1 MSGSLGFPL
10 QLTAPGNYWDLRIV
24 DDDIALDVGRQP
36 LKLADRASIAQDIAH
51 MIRERGYLTAMIAE
65 RDVRKRKYQMVLI
78 TIAVDDDTRI
88 VPGTAQISESAA
100 GELWLTAKTVEYGDL
115 TLAMLSTSVS
125 PTSGATADAQLTYA
139 QSTTAEQS
147 NG

>member
-10 QLTAPGNYWDLRIV
+10 QLTDPGNYWDLRIV

-36 LKLADRASIAQDIAH
+36 LKLADRARIAQDRAH

-100 GELWLTAKTVEYGDL
+100 GELWLTAKTVEYGEL

-139 QSTTAEQS
+139 QAEQA

>member
-1 MSGSLGFPL
+1 MSGTLGFPL
-10 QLTAPGNYWDLRIV
+10 QLTDPGNYWDLRIV
-24 DDDIALDVGRQP
+24 DDDIAMDVGRQP

-65 RDVRKRKYQMVLI
+65 RDARKRRYYMVLI

-88 VPGTAQISESAA
+88 VPGTAKITESAA
-100 GELWLTAKTVEYGDL
+100 GELWLTAKTVDYGDM
-115 TLAMLSTSVS
+115 TL
-125 PTSGATADAQLTYA
+125 QLTYA
-139 QSTTAEQS
+139 RETAEKV

>member
-10 QLTAPGNYWDLRIV
+10 QLTDPGNYWDLRIV

-88 VPGTAQISESAA
+88 VPGTAQISESTP
-100 GELWLTAKTVEYGDL
+100 GELWLTAKTVEYGEL

-139 QSTTAEQS
+139 QAEQA

>member
-1 MSGSLGFPL
+1 MAGTLGFPL
-10 QLTAPGNYWDLRIV
+10 QLTDPGKYWDLRIV
-24 DDDIALDVGRQP
+24 DNDIALDVGRQP

-78 TIAVDDDTRI
+78 TIAVDDDRRI
-88 VPGTAQISESAA
+88 VPGTAKITESTA
-100 GELWLTAKTVEYGDL
+100 GELWLTAKTVDYGEL
-115 TLAMLSTSVS
+115 TL
-125 PTSGATADAQLTYA
+125 QLTHA
-139 QSTTAEQS
+139 QAEQA

>member
-1 MSGSLGFPL
+1 MGGILGFPL
-10 QLTAPGNYWDLRIV
+10 QLTDPGNYWDLRIV
-24 DDDIALDVGRQP
+24 GNDIALDVGRQP

-88 VPGTAQISESAA
+88 VPGTAQISESTP
-100 GELWLTAKTVEYGDL
+100 GELWLTAKTVEYGEL
-115 TLAMLSTSVS
+115 TLAMLSTSAS

>member
-1 MSGSLGFPL
+1 MAGTLGFPL
-10 QLTAPGNYWDLRIV
+10 QLTDPGKYWDLRIV
-24 DDDIALDVGRQP
+24 DNDIALDVGRQP

-78 TIAVDDDTRI
+78 TIAVDDDRRI
-88 VPGTAQISESAA
+88 VPGTAKITESTT
-100 GELWLTAKTVEYGDL
+100 GELWLTAKTVEYGEL
-115 TLAMLSTSVS
+115 TL
-125 PTSGATADAQLTYA
+125 QLTYA
-139 QSTTAEQS
+139 QAEQA

>member
-10 QLTAPGNYWDLRIV
+10 QLTDPGNYWDLRIV

-88 VPGTAQISESAA
+88 VPGTAQISESTP
-100 GELWLTAKTVEYGDL
+100 GELWLTAKTVEYGEL
-115 TLAMLSTSVS
+115 TLAMLSTSAS

>member
-1 MSGSLGFPL
+1 MAGTLGFPL
-10 QLTAPGNYWDLRIV
+10 QLTDPGNYWDLRIV
-24 DDDIALDVGRQP
+24 DNDIALDVGRQP

-65 RDVRKRKYQMVLI
+65 RDARKRRYQMVLI
-78 TIAVDDDTRI
+78 TIAVDDDKRI
-88 VPGTAQISESAA
+88 VPGTARITESTA
-100 GELWLTAKTVEYGDL
+100 GELWLTAKTVDYGEL

-139 QSTTAEQS
+139 QAEQA

>member
-1 MSGSLGFPL
+1 MNGTLGFPL
-10 QLTAPGNYWDLRIV
+10 QLTSPGDYWDLRIV
-24 DDDIALDVGRQP
+24 DNDIALDLGRQP

-65 RDVRKRKYQMVLI
+65 RDSRKRRHQMVLI
-78 TIAVDDDTRI
+78 TIAVDDDKRI
-88 VPGTAQISESAA
+88 VPGTAQITESTP
-100 GELWLTAKTVEYGDL
+100 GELWLTAKTVSYGEL

-139 QSTTAEQS
+139 QAEQS

>member
-10 QLTAPGNYWDLRIV
+10 QLTDPGNYWDLRIV

-88 VPGTAQISESAA
+88 VPGTAQISESTP
-100 GELWLTAKTVEYGDL
+100 GELWLTAKTVEYGEL

>member
-1 MSGSLGFPL
+1 MIYGWYSWFSPA
-10 QLTAPGNYWDLRIV
+10 T
-24 DDDIALDVGRQP
+24 DVGRQP

-78 TIAVDDDTRI
+78 TIAVDDDRRI
-88 VPGTAQISESAA
+88 VPGTAKITESTA
-100 GELWLTAKTVEYGDL
+100 GELWLTAKTVDYGAL
-115 TLAMLSTSVS
+115 TL
-125 PTSGATADAQLTYA
+125 QLTYA
-139 QSTTAEQS
+139 QAEQA

>member
-10 QLTAPGNYWDLRIV
+10 QLTDPGNYWDLRIV

-88 VPGTAQISESAA
+88 VPGTAQISESTP
-100 GELWLTAKTVEYGDL
+100 GELWLTAKTVEYGEF

-139 QSTTAEQS
+139 QSATAEQD

>member
-10 QLTAPGNYWDLRIV
+10 QLTDPGNYWDLRIV

-51 MIRERGYLTAMIAE
+51 MIPERGYLTAMIAE

-88 VPGTAQISESAA
+88 VPGTAQISESTP
-100 GELWLTAKTVEYGDL
+100 GELWLTAKTVEYGEL

-125 PTSGATADAQLTYA
+125 PTSGATADAQLTYV